1 MVTEVDHHAVKVRIM
16 DILKDDVN
24 SYDSTGVP
32 NKLVDVFVGRPYANN
47 LSAHPTPFA
56 FIANEDNLEDQTAEA
71 VVEGTAVKATKHDCY
86 YLICMV
92 DDAQDGREVEKQLD
106 VLGKSV
112 MQTLKNKFELRNPDD
127 GLDPKCSWSF
137 PERVSVFESSANG
150 MPIQGRAIH
159 FHIIVHTS

>member
-1 MVTEVDHHAVKVRIM
+1 MVTEVDHHAVKTRIM
-16 DILKDDVN
+16 DILKADKN
-24 SYDSTGVP
+24 TYDSTGSP
-32 NKLVDVFVGRPYANN
+32 NKLVDIFVGRPYANN

-56 FIANEDNLEDQTAEA
+56 FIANEDNLEDQEPEA
-71 VVEGTAVKATKHDCY
+71 VVEGSAVQATKHDCY

-92 DDAQDGREVEKQLD
+92 DDAQDGREVEKLLD
-106 VLGKSV
+106 ALGKNV
-112 MQTLKNKFELRNPDD
+112 MQTLKAKFELRNPTGDT
-127 GLDPKCSWSF
+127 DPKCSWSF